1 MLTPYICAQ
10 ATTKEGLDAVKAQL
24 KGYSKGME
32 VSMLLH
38 SPDRDISS
46 LLTRVAAGL
55 AAGSAVMQQPCQLRL
70 SLRHSEGA
78 CGKCG
83 SRVGRAPG

>member
-1 MLTPYICAQ
+1 MMSTTGSLALMQQQDQPHKEMTSTPYLCAQ

-38 SPDRDISS
+38 HLTETPRACSP
-46 LLTRVAAGL
+46 
-55 AAGSAVMQQPCQLRL
+55 
-70 SLRHSEGA
+70 E
-78 CGKCG
+78 
-83 SRVGRAPG
+83 

>member
-1 MLTPYICAQ
+1 MTSTPYLCAQ

-38 SPDRDISS
+38 HLTETPRACSP
-46 LLTRVAAGL
+46 
-55 AAGSAVMQQPCQLRL
+55 
-70 SLRHSEGA
+70 E
-78 CGKCG
+78 
-83 SRVGRAPG
+83 